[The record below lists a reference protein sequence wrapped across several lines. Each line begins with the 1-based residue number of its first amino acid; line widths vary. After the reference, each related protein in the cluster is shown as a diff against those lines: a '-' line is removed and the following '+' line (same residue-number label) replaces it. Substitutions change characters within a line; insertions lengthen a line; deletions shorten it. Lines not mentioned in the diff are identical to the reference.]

1 MCHFLTRWRGR
12 GRAAAA
18 GAVQAHFDLPE
29 VLPRDVAWN
38 PWNPWSPWISQLWGD
53 LLQKVDEAAQE
64 LLHERRAER
73 AHLDAH
79 LESWRLRLNG
89 GQEVLPVGL
98 LQGGDSLDFKNG
110 PKNGPK
116 MAPKGILKR
125 TDVQGDK
132 STRGQTLD
140 TGPEWLLHRP

>member
-1 MCHFLTRWRGR
+1 MWVHATYLLAITVCHFLTRWRGR

-38 PWNPWSPWISQLWGD
+38 PWSPWISQLWGD
-53 LLQKVDEAAQE
+53 LLQKVDEPAQE

-79 LESWRLRLNG
+79 LQSRRLRLNG

-98 LQGGDSLDFKNG
+98 LQGGNSLDFKNG
-110 PKNGPK
+110 PKKMAPK
-116 MAPKGILKR
+116 MAPKGFLKR
-125 TDVQGDK
+125 TFV
-132 STRGQTLD
+132 
-140 TGPEWLLHRP
+140 